1 MPAPTVPQ
9 RVTLLY
15 RGVRPGVELLA
26 LLGEEFDVDMV
37 SAPLELARGGPSP
50 DAVIVDVPVVVRPAV
65 CQQVR
70 QHYRGPLIVL
80 LQHGDNSHDLP
91 PDRNRTLLTRP
102 FSTREL
108 AVALAASA
116 AALPAADRAGHLW
129 LLPPHGAQD
138 RGPNPARPTQGR
150 STVAQAVPR
159 LGRSLRER
167 RLVRVSGI
175 LAAAAVA
182 FMVAFGLANQSDR
195 CPPRC
200 DALTDAGDLTSPS
213 GTTVRAV
220 GVGPETIDSG
230 VGGAGP
236 TTTNPGVS
244 STAVGGSRA
253 DVATSGVA
261 RRSTTTSRSSGVPSP
276 TSPPDPTRPQPS
288 ASSTTAPT
296 TTRPRPTTTTTTSST
311 TTTTTTDP
319 SASARL
325 APLAWEVSS
334 PSGSGVIDP
343 AAGRARP

>member
-15 RGVRPGVELLA
+15 RGVRPGVELFA
-26 LLGEEFDVDMV
+26 LLGEEFDLDMI

-50 DAVIVDVPVVVRPAV
+50 DAVIVDVPAVVRPAV

-80 LQHGDNSHDLP
+80 LQRGDNSHDLP

-116 AALPAADRAGHLW
+116 PALPAADRAGHLR
-129 LLPPHGAQD
+129 LLPPDGAQD
-138 RGPNPARPTQGR
+138 RRPNPAGPTKGT
-150 STVAQAVPR
+150 STVAQVVPR

-167 RLVRVSGI
+167 RLLRVSAI

-182 FMVAFGLANQSDR
+182 FTVAFGLTNQSGR

-200 DALTDAGDLTSPS
+200 DALTGAGDLTSPS
-213 GTTVRAV
+213 STTVWAV

-230 VGGAGP
+230 AGGAGP
-236 TTTNPGVS
+236 TTSTPGVS
-244 STAVGGSRA
+244 STAVGGSGA
-253 DVATSGVA
+253 DVATSGA
-261 RRSTTTSRSSGVPSP
+261 TRSSTTTSRSSGVPNP
-276 TSPPDPTRPQPS
+276 TSPPDPTRPRPS
-288 ASSTTAPT
+288 VSSTTAPT
-296 TTRPRPTTTTTTSST
+296 TTRPRPTTTTTSPT

-319 SASARL
+319 VGERSAR
-325 APLAWEVSS
+325 
-334 PSGSGVIDP
+334 PSGVGGQLAV
-343 AAGRARP
+343 